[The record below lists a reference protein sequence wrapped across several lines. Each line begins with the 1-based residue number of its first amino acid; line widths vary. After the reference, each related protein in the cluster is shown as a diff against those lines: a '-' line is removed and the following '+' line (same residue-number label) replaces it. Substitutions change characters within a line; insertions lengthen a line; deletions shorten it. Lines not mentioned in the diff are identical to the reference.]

1 MVLARC
7 RRISCSLN
15 EDEINKGRKKKNKE
29 ITGSDGICPHNNT
42 EYIIAFSNDCF
53 ELPKN
58 VLENLLCSL
67 AA

>member
-1 MVLARC
+1 MILARC
-7 RRISCSLN
+7 RRTSCSLN
-15 EDEINKGRKKKNKE
+15 EDEINKGRKKKNNE
-29 ITGSDGICPHNNT
+29 TTGSDGIFPHNKT

-53 ELPKN
+53 ALPKN

>member
-1 MVLARC
+1 MILARC

-15 EDEINKGRKKKNKE
+15 EYEVNKGREKKNNE
-29 ITGSDGICPHNNT
+29 TTVSDGICPHKNT
-42 EYIIAFSNDCF
+42 EYIIAFSNNCF
-53 ELPKN
+53 ALPKH